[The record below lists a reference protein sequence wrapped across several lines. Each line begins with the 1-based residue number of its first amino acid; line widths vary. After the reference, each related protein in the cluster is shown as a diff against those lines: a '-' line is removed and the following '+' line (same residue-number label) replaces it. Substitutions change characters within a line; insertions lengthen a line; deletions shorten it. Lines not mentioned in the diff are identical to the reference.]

1 MPRPRSIPD
10 RQVYAAIRLLAA
22 ELGEKAVTFGSVARA
37 SGLAAPSLAQRYGSR
52 DRMLRAALLDGWDV
66 LDATL
71 ERADAS
77 KSGSAG
83 FLKALAPDERALGAD
98 LTVLM
103 GGLRDAEL
111 RNRAAQ
117 WRDRVITALARRA
130 AKSGRPDRAAASVLF
145 AAWQGRVLWSA
156 TGKPGFRLKP
166 LAATLKK
173 T

>member
-1 MPRPRSIPD
+1 MARPRSIPD
-10 RQVYAAIRLLAA
+10 TQVYAAIRGLAA

-66 LDATL
+66 LDAAV
-71 ERADAS
+71 ADADAA

-83 FLKALAPDERALGAD
+83 FLKAIAPDERALGAE

-111 RNRAAQ
+111 RDRAAR
-117 WRDRVITALARRA
+117 WRDRVIVALAGRLG
-130 AKSGRPDRAAASVLF
+130 KTGRPDLAAASALF
-145 AAWQGRVLWSA
+145 AAWQGRVLWA
-156 TGKPGFRLKP
+156 ACGKPGFKLKP
-166 LAATLKK
+166 LAASLKK